1 MNKLR
6 RAINKQN
13 FSKLGITVGVAFLFT
28 NLLYIIFNFVNH
40 SYDNEH
46 IFSAISDAIAIV
58 FYLIIISNFIK
69 CSNDLFYGYYSLLL
83 LILNDFILPLIE
95 YMVGGIINLTIILPS
110 ISSIVAIVY
119 FIFLSI
125 ENKKRTPNSIKWL
138 KIFGVIFAIFSI
150 INSAYLIS
158 LMGMSL
164 QNLIAS
170 NAYTTWELLD
180 RIVSIVLYVIC
191 LIGEPLIFGVYPFV
205 LYKERYI

>member
-46 IFSAISDAIAIV
+46 IFSAISDAVSLV

-83 LILNDFILPLIE
+83 LILNDFIIPLIQ
-95 YMVGGIINLTIILPS
+95 YMVDGIINLTIILPS
-110 ISSIVAIVY
+110 ISSIVAILY